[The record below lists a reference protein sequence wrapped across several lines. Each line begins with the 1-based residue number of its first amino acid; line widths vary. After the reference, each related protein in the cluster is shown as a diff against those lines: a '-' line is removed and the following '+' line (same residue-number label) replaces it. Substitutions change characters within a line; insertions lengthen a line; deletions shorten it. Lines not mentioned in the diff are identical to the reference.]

1 MNDFT
6 EKQAITGKKKQQSE
20 SVKLPLSERKQVS
33 GFERLIRSQVLKA
46 LSRIKGGQIIIS
58 DPVGKQFCGTA
69 SAQSDLCVTINI
81 SQLDFYRQV
90 AMHGSIGAAESYM
103 KEQWSTDDLTGLVRL
118 LVINRDILDE
128 MEGGLAWLKNSI
140 LKLWHFFNRNSVEGS
155 RKNISAH
162 YDLGNDFFKLFLDEH
177 LMYSSAIFTEQ
188 ANTLD
193 LASELKLKT
202 ICEKLDLNANDRL
215 VEIGTGWGGFAIYA
229 AKNYGCHVTTTTIS
243 EQQYQHARQ
252 RVKDEGLES
261 KITILKEDYRKLKGQ
276 FDKLVSIEM
285 IEAVGHQYLDTYIKQ
300 CSDLLKPDGMALIQA
315 ITIEDSRY
323 KQALKSVDFIKRYI
337 FPGSF
342 IPCVSV
348 IVDSAR
354 KSSDLRLINL
364 EDFGDSYAKTLN
376 EWRKRFFAQIEAVKA
391 QGFDQSFIQMWDF
404 YLCYCEGGFIE
415 KAISDVHLLFAKP
428 GNKRQ
433 QWLALQS

>member
-6 EKQAITGKKKQQSE
+6 EKQAVTTKQKQSE
-20 SVKLPLSERKQVS
+20 PVELALSENTKAS
-33 GFERLIRSQVLKA
+33 GFERLIRSQVIKSLNQ
-46 LSRIKGGQIIIS
+46 IKGGQIIIN
-58 DPVGKQFCGTA
+58 DPLGQYFCGTA
-69 SAQSDLCVTINI
+69 SSQSDLCVTLNI
-81 SQLDFYRQV
+81 KQLDFYRQV

-103 KEQWSTDDLTGLVRL
+103 KEQWTTDDLTGLVRL
-118 LVINRDILDE
+118 LVINRHILDE

-140 LKLWHFFNRNSVEGS
+140 LKLWHFFNRNSLDGS

-162 YDLGNDFFKLFLDEH
+162 YDLGNDFFKLFLDKH
-177 LMYSSAIFTEQ
+177 LMYSSAIFTDK
-188 ANTLD
+188 ANTLEK
-193 LASELKLKT
+193 ASDLKLKT
-202 ICEKLDLNANDRL
+202 ICEKLDLNANDQL

-243 EQQYQHARQ
+243 EQQYQYAKQ
-252 RVKDEGLES
+252 RVKEEGLES
-261 KITILKEDYRKLKGQ
+261 KITLLKEDYRNLTGQ

-285 IEAVGHQYLDTYIKQ
+285 IEAVGHQYLDTYLKQ

-348 IVDSAR
+348 IVDTA
-354 KSSDLRLINL
+354 KKASDLRLINL
-364 EDFGDSYAKTLN
+364 EDFGDSYARTLN
-376 EWRKRFFAQIEAVKA
+376 EWRKRFFSQLEEVKA
-391 QGFDQSFIQMWDF
+391 QGFNQSFIQMWDF

-428 GNKRQ
+428 TNKRP

>member
-6 EKQAITGKKKQQSE
+6 EKQALTGKQKKQSE
-20 SVKLPLSERKQVS
+20 SVKVSLSDNKSTS
-33 GFERLIRSQVLKA
+33 GFERLIRSQVLKT
-46 LSRIKGGQIIIS
+46 LGRIKGGQIIVS
-58 DPVGKQFCGTA
+58 DPIGKQFCGTA
-69 SAQSDLCVTINI
+69 GHQSDLCITINI
-81 SQLDFYRQV
+81 NDLDFYRQV

-128 MEGGLAWLKNSI
+128 MEGGLAWLKNSV

-162 YDLGNDFFKLFLDEH
+162 YDLGNDFFKLFLDQH

-188 ANTLD
+188 ANTLE
-193 LASELKLKT
+193 LASDLKLKT
-202 ICEKLDLNANDRL
+202 ICEKLDLSANDRL

-243 EQQYQHARQ
+243 EQQFQYAKKRI
-252 RVKDEGLES
+252 KEEGLES
-261 KITILKEDYRKLKGQ
+261 KITIFKEDYRKLKGQ

-348 IVDSAR
+348 IADAAR
-354 KSSDLRLINL
+354 KTSDLRLINL
-364 EDFGDSYAKTLN
+364 EDFGDSYAKTLH
-376 EWRKRFFAQIEAVKA
+376 EWRKRFFENIEQVKA
-391 QGFDQSFIQMWDF
+391 QGFNQSFIQMWDF

-415 KAISDVHLLFAKP
+415 KAISDVHLLFAKS